1 MTNQATPSIPL
12 KDVVDNIRECTLC
25 ESHLP
30 HGVRP
35 VVQLSRSAK
44 ILIIGQAPGR
54 RVHESGIPWDD
65 PSGDRLREWMQLT
78 KELFYDPAKIA
89 IMPMG
94 FCYPGTGKTGDLA
107 PRKECATTWHDRVLE
122 QLPNIQLTLLIG
134 QYAQKYYLKS
144 LEPKTSKN
152 LSLTQRVRAWESYLP
167 NYLPMPHPSPRNQI
181 WLKKNSWFE
190 RDVVPFL
197 QQKIQLALQG

>member
-1 MTNQATPSIPL
+1 MTNQPMPSIPL
-12 KDVVDNIRECTLC
+12 KNLVEDIQGCALC

-35 VVQLSRSAK
+35 VVQLAQSAK

-65 PSGDRLREWMQLT
+65 PSGDRLREWMQVT
-78 KELFYDPAKIA
+78 KDLFYDPNQIA

-94 FCYPGTGKTGDLA
+94 FCYPGTGKTGDLP
-107 PRKECATTWHDRVLE
+107 PRKECATTWHDLILKK
-122 QLPNIQLTLLIG
+122 LPNVQLTLLIG
-134 QYAQKYYLKS
+134 QYAQKYYLKP
-144 LEPKTSKN
+144 LEPKINKN
-152 LSLTQRVRAWESYLP
+152 LSLTERVRAWENYLP
-167 NYLPMPHPSPRNQI
+167 KYLPMPHPSPRNQI

-190 RDVVPFL
+190 SDVVPYL
-197 QQKIQLALQG
+197 QQKIASALRE

>member
-1 MTNQATPSIPL
+1 MPSIPL
-12 KDVVDNIRECTLC
+12 KDLVEDIRGCTLC
-25 ESHLP
+25 KPHLP

-35 VVQLSRSAK
+35 IVQLTQSAK
-44 ILIIGQAPGR
+44 VLIIGQAPGR

-65 PSGDRLREWMQLT
+65 PSGDRLREWMQVT
-78 KELFYDPAKIA
+78 KELFYDSTKIA

-107 PRKECATTWHDRVLE
+107 PRKECATTWHDVILK

-134 QYAQKYYLKS
+134 QYAQKYYLKP
-144 LEPKTSKN
+144 LEPKTNKN
-152 LSLTQRVRAWESYLP
+152 LSLTERVRAWENYLP

-181 WLKKNSWFE
+181 WLKKNNWFE
-190 RDVVPFL
+190 RDVVPYL
-197 QQKIQLALQG
+197 RQKIKSAL